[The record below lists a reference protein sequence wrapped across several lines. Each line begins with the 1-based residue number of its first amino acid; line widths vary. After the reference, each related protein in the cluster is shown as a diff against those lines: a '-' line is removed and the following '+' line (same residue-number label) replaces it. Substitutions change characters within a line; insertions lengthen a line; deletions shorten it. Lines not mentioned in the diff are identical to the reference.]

1 MKKIYENAIVFG
13 SNGLVGSSVSARLSK
28 SSMITNLI
36 QSSRSDVDLL
46 NFNETKQY
54 INSIKPSLVIVA
66 AAKVGGIHANNTY
79 RSQFLIENIRINMN
93 ILESLFNFPNCKIIN
108 LGSSCIYPLDS
119 KNPIVEESIFTGK
132 LEPTNSPYAIAKL
145 AAIELANSMKVQYG
159 HEIINLMPTNL
170 YGPNDNFSKKES
182 HVIPGMIRRMHSAKV
197 NNLSEFSI
205 WGSGLPK
212 REFLYVD
219 DLASAIEFLLENTTN
234 EELLNVGSGQ
244 EVQILELANLMKN
257 IIGFTG
263 ELVFDTSMP
272 DGNPRKLIDS
282 TKINRLGWKP
292 KISLEEGLS
301 LTYKWFN
308 NNYDSIRK

>member
-1 MKKIYENAIVFG
+1 
-13 SNGLVGSSVSARLSK
+13 
-28 SSMITNLI
+28 
-36 QSSRSDVDLL
+36 
-46 NFNETKQY
+46 
-54 INSIKPSLVIVA
+54 
-66 AAKVGGIHANNTY
+66 
-79 RSQFLIENIRINMN
+79 
-93 ILESLFNFPNCKIIN
+93 
-108 LGSSCIYPLDS
+108 
-119 KNPIVEESIFTGK
+119 
-132 LEPTNSPYAIAKL
+132 
-145 AAIELANSMKVQYG
+145 
-159 HEIINLMPTNL
+159 
-170 YGPNDNFSKKES
+170 
-182 HVIPGMIRRMHSAKV
+182 
-197 NNLSEFSI
+197 
-205 WGSGLPK
+205 
-212 REFLYVD
+212 
-219 DLASAIEFLLENTTN
+219 LASAIEFLLENTTN